1 MCVCDAV
8 CNVPFCL
15 LSSVVSGTSQ
25 NVRVRIMTGCGN
37 HTNFLKPFEMC
48 MHTYDACQPYFFFL
62 HVIEDIAFDMPV
74 SRIFEKKNSTRKVG
88 EGEKIDNFKVVLIT
102 IRLQE

>member
-1 MCVCDAV
+1 MRFDNVASRRVMKIFQSIREKRVRRMFVCVCVDAV

-48 MHTYDACQPYFFFL
+48 MHTYDACQP
-62 HVIEDIAFDMPV
+62 
-74 SRIFEKKNSTRKVG
+74 
-88 EGEKIDNFKVVLIT
+88 
-102 IRLQE
+102 